1 MAHATALLADPIG
14 RDHLAGRSH
23 PECPERFDAVLDGL
37 REAGLL
43 DRLVPI
49 QPRGCL
55 TVLGGGGAS
64 SSSVL
69 RGVLRFARLATRSMP

>member
-55 TVLGGGGAS
+55 TVLGGRCAS
-64 SSSVL
+64 SIPVL
-69 RGVLRFARLATRSMP
+69 RGIVRSGGFVTRSTP